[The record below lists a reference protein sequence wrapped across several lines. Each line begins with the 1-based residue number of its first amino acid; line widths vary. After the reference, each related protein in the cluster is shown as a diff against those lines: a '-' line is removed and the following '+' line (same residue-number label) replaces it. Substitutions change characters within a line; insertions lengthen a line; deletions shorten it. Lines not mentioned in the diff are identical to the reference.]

1 MTEPS
6 RTPYLHLRPVYRTG
20 EAPRSEIKGNRA
32 GLLQLRDQ
40 IDRALEEDRNA
51 EARYREADERMFVLW
66 VSRAKAWW
74 TMGEPRSPER
84 GLLERTAYPE
94 ERYRPGEEPRA

>member
-1 MTEPS
+1 VTEPS

-20 EAPRSEIKGNRA
+20 ETPCSEIKGNRA

-40 IDRALEEDRNA
+40 IDWALEEDRNA
-51 EARYREADERMFVLW
+51 EARYRKAGERVFVLW
-66 VSRAKAWW
+66 VSRAKARW
-74 TMGEPRSPER
+74 MMDEPRSPER